1 MTVSVTTDMEVEGS
15 TVLVF
20 HATWNSTDSAYDR
33 KALALVN
40 KDDLSVTIDEDTE
53 DFNPGGERRT
63 RTYRTN
69 NTVEFE
75 ATTALAND
83 LSALEDIGIA
93 DSGAT
98 DGVAADFST
107 ENRRIGFSDTD
118 PDALEFGFFKDEQLQ
133 NAKDGNLD
141 AIADSEILMR
151 GEGVKI
157 MAGDVDPS
165 ATPVT
170 ASFSGMI
177 EGTYYFDYDG
187 GGA

>member
-1 MTVSVTTDMEVEGS
+1 MATSVTTDMEVEGS

-20 HATWNSTDSAYDR
+20 HATGNSTDSSYDR

-83 LSALEDIGIA
+83 LSALEEIGIA

-98 DGVAADFST
+98 DGVAANFST
-107 ENRRIGFSDTD
+107 EDRRIGFADSN
-118 PDALEFGFFKDEQLQ
+118 PAALEFGFFKDEQLQ